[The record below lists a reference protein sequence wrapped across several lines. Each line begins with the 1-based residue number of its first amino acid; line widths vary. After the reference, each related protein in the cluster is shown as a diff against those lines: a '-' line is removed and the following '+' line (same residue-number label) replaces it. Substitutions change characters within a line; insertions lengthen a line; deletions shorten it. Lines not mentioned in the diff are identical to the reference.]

1 MKTLAE
7 RVQLALSLANKS
19 QTSLAKD
26 CGVTQP
32 TVAHWLSGRTKQLK
46 ADVAAK
52 AAASLGVSVKWLTEG
67 RGDMKPLPLAEGLEL
82 SEIGSRKIPLIN
94 YVQAGKWT
102 GVGDYGGIDSFV
114 LSDLDLSNDAFALI
128 IRGRS
133 MLPEF
138 REGDRIIV
146 DPEVVPIPGD
156 YVVAQNGEDEA
167 TFKKYKEIGT
177 DENGDKVIEL
187 VPLNPDFPTMRSDRD
202 PIRII
207 GTMIEHRRYRR

>member
-1 MKTLAE
+1 
-7 RVQLALSLANKS
+7 
-19 QTSLAKD
+19 
-26 CGVTQP
+26 
-32 TVAHWLSGRTKQLK
+32 
-46 ADVAAK
+46 
-52 AAASLGVSVKWLTEG
+52 
-67 RGDMKPLPLAEGLEL
+67 MKPLPLSEGLEL

-102 GVGDYGGIDSFV
+102 GIGDYGGIDSFV

-177 DENGDKVIEL
+177 DENGNKVIEL